1 MPRSVIKTSNAPA
14 PVGPYSQAITSG
26 NLLFISGQIP
36 LDPETGELAGNSFA
50 EQCNRVL
57 LNLKNVLLAGGSGLD
72 QVLKVTIFMTNLGQF
87 GELNQIYSEYFDE
100 SKPARSC
107 VEVNN
112 LPKGVDIEID
122 AIAQIAE
129 AS

>member
-50 EQCNRVL
+50 EQYNRVL

-72 QVLKVTIFMTNLGQF
+72 KVLKVTIFMTNLGQF